1 MAEYANIIVDIFNE
15 KLDKTFQY
23 RIPEEMKEKL
33 TLGMQVY
40 VPFGKRNI
48 KGYVVELTDE
58 PEFEVAKIKEIIG
71 IVTDSV
77 PIESQLI
84 ALAGWMK
91 KNYGATMNHALKTVI
106 PIKKKS
112 NAVEHK
118 SVRLKLTEIEAKS
131 ELAEF
136 ERKHQKARVR
146 LLSAL
151 IENPQMDQS
160 MITQKLNVSGAVIRA
175 LETVGIVEVVSER
188 SYRNPVSHLDS
199 KGYHLTLN
207 EEQQSVV
214 DVIERNLDQNIAKT
228 YLIKGVT
235 GSGKTEVYLTLIA
248 DALAQGRTAI
258 FLVPE
263 ISLTPQMLSQ
273 LRARFGSA
281 AAILHSGLSAGERF
295 DEWQRLREGS
305 ARIAIGARS
314 AVFAPVENIGII
326 VLDEEHD
333 GSYSSESAPRYNT
346 FDIALMRARHNGC
359 KLVLG
364 SATPS
369 VETYKRAL
377 DGEFA
382 LVRMPDRINARP
394 LPDVNIVDMRREV
407 KRGNPS
413 PFSAALRERLESCLA
428 EGQQAILFLNRRGY
442 SQTVLCRDCG
452 YVAKCEQCDVS
463 LTYHSEENCL
473 KCHYC
478 GARYRMLEA
487 CPSCGGKHIYYA
499 GTGTQRVVGELKKLY
514 PSARMLRMDNDTTN
528 GKEGHYRILKQFADR
543 EADILV
549 GTQMVAKGHDFP
561 LVTLVGIL
569 DADMSLHFPDYRS
582 GERTFQLVTQVAGR
596 SGRGKEKGDV
606 VLQTYDPDNYIL
618 RFAAAYDYEGFYRHE
633 VNMRAAT
640 MFPPFA
646 VIVRVM
652 VSGAEDRAAVGAL
665 REVYEK
671 LQAVFVEEREEFL
684 FFNRMHAPIKRIQGK
699 FRYQVLMRLTS
710 RRLLE
715 RIYEIVSGV
724 KHKDTLVWVEENP
737 SNLS

>member
-1 MAEYANIIVDIFNE
+1 MICEVIVDIAHSE
-15 KLDKTFQY
+15 VDKIFDYVCDVPVQAGA
-23 RIPEEMKEKL
+23 R
-33 TLGMQVY
+33 VA
-40 VPFGKRNI
+40 VPFGRSAATGFVIRVKETSDYPADKLKKVYR
-48 KGYVVELTDE
+48 VEEGTPALNAE
-58 PEFEVAKIKEIIG
+58 CLSLAAAVAKRYRVPLALSLRLFIPPEMRTGKVAETYRTFARFAEDVLIKNAPQQAACLAFLRQNGETDAAVLRAKFGGAVNALVKKGG
-71 IVTDSV
+71 IVLEKRRVLRDPYKDVEGKTA
-77 PIESQLI
+77 E
-84 ALAGWMK
+84 
-91 KNYGATMNHALKTVI
+91 HALTQMQRRAVEAVQGTDKTV
-106 PIKKKS
+106 
-112 NAVEHK
+112 
-118 SVRLKLTEIEAKS
+118 T
-131 ELAEF
+131 
-136 ERKHQKARVR
+136 
-146 LLSAL
+146 LL
-151 IENPQMDQS
+151 
-160 MITQKLNVSGAVIRA
+160 
-175 LETVGIVEVVSER
+175 
-188 SYRNPVSHLDS
+188 H
-199 KGYHLTLN
+199 
-207 EEQQSVV
+207 
-214 DVIERNLDQNIAKT
+214 
-228 YLIKGVT
+228 GVT

-248 DALAQGRTAI
+248 DALQKGKTAL

-263 ISLTPQMLSQ
+263 ISLTPQMLAQ

-281 AAILHSGLSAGERF
+281 VAILHSGLSAGERF

-305 ARIAIGARS
+305 ARIAVGARS
-314 AVFAPVENIGII
+314 AVFAPVENVGILVI
-326 VLDEEHD
+326 DEEHD
-333 GSYSSESAPRYNT
+333 GSYSSETAPRYNT
-346 FDIALMRARHNGC
+346 FDIAFLRARYNGC

-413 PFSAALRERLESCLA
+413 PFSAALRERLAATLS

-478 GARYRMLEA
+478 GARYKMLTA
-487 CPSCGGKHIYYA
+487 CPSCGGTHIYYA
-499 GTGTQRVVGELKKLY
+499 GTGTQRVVGDLKKLF
-514 PSARMLRMDNDTTN
+514 PSARILRMDNDTTS
-528 GKEGHYRILKQFADR
+528 GKEGHYRILRQFAER
-543 EADILV
+543 KADILV

-582 GERTFQLVTQVAGR
+582 NERTFQLVTQVAGR
-596 SGRGKEKGDV
+596 SGRGSERGDV
-606 VLQTYDPDNYIL
+606 VLQTYDPDNAIL

-633 VNMRAAT
+633 INLRAAT

-646 VIVRVM
+646 LIVRVM
-652 VSGAEDRAAVGAL
+652 VSSADDRAALDAL
-665 REVYEK
+665 RTVYER
-671 LQAVFVEEREEFL
+671 LQAVYLSAQEEFL

-699 FRYQVLMRLTS
+699 YRYQVLMRLTS
-710 RRLLE
+710 RKLLE
-715 RIYEIVSGV
+715 RIYDAAALKSR
-724 KHKDTLVWVEENP
+724 DALVWVEENP